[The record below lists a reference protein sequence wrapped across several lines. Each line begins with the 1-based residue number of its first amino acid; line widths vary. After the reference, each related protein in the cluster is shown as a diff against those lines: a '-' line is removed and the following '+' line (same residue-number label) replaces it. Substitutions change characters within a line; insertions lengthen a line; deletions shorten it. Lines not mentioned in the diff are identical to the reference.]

1 MDGKG
6 KEAKVGVGGISP
18 EDILLESHFSPSSTR
33 VFQRQ
38 KHMAVFGRVPGHM
51 GSIWFSGYLMA

>member
-6 KEAKVGVGGISP
+6 KEAKGIVGGISP
-18 EDILLESHFSPSSTR
+18 EDILLGSHFSPSSR

-38 KHMAVFGRVPGHM
+38 RHMAVFGQVPGHM
-51 GSIWFSGYLMA
+51 GSICF